1 MTNLLEIKNNVF
13 SIAES
18 DLDKKLTKKTVLN
31 EVSKIRVDHS
41 ISISEQDLK
50 IKLQLI
56 FEECQDLTNNQFMQ
70 NCVILTKKDL
80 FGKIPPA
87 FKFKNPLD
95 RNDDYDPFMAEIKFQ
110 LEKRNNG
117 GSNGK

>member
-18 DLDKKLTKKTVLN
+18 DLDKKLTKKIVLN

-56 FEECQDLTNNQFMQ
+56 FDECQDLTNKQFIQ
-70 NCVILTKKDL
+70 NCKILSKKDL

-87 FKFKNPLD
+87 FKFKQPL
-95 RNDDYDPFMAEIKFQ
+95 NKEEAPWMNY
-110 LEKRNNG
+110 
-117 GSNGK
+117 